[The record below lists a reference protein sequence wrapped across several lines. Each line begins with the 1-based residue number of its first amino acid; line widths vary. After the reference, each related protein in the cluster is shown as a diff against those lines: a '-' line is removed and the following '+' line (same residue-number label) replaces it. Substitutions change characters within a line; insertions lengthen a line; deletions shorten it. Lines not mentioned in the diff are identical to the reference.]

1 MSAEST
7 MQGGRLSAE
16 LAALDASR
24 SLGLAPYFCAGDGG
38 LERTAALLRA
48 AERAGASCVELGL
61 PAADPI
67 ADGPVLQA
75 AHERALSAGTTRR
88 DVLGLVRELRAD
100 GCELP
105 VILMA
110 YASSLFGP
118 GSEAFFAEAAESGCD
133 AVLVPDL
140 ALEEAPPLWR
150 IARARG
156 LETVGF
162 AAPNAGLDR
171 WLAAARENA
180 LLYTVGRAGVTGR
193 ATHLDGSL
201 GERCANFTSQSA
213 TPLCVGFGL
222 RSRKQLEA
230 LGDRVRLAAV
240 GTALV
245 SLYLDTDSI
254 PTGAARVADF
264 LQSLRPG
271 TKADTTRP

>member
-7 MQGGRLSAE
+7 MQRGRLSAE

-48 AERAGASCVELGL
+48 AKCAGASCVELGL

-88 DVLGLVRELRAD
+88 DVLSLVRELRAD

-118 GSEAFFAEAAESGCD
+118 GAEAFFAEAAESGCD
-133 AVLVPDL
+133 AVLIPDL

-171 WLAAARENA
+171 WLAAARDNA
-180 LLYTVGRAGVTGR
+180 LLYAVGRAGVTGR

-201 GERCANFTSQSA
+201 GERCANFTDQGA

-222 RSRKQLEA
+222 RSREQLEA
-230 LGDRVRLAAV
+230 LGDSVRLAAI

-245 SLYLDTDSI
+245 PLYLDTDSI
-254 PTGAARVADF
+254 PTGAARVVDF

-271 TKADTTRP
+271 TQADSTRP

>member
-1 MSAEST
+1 
-7 MQGGRLSAE
+7 MQSGRLSAE
-16 LAALDASR
+16 LAALNASHD
-24 SLGLAPYFCAGDGG
+24 LGLAPYFCAGDGG

-88 DVLGLVRELRAD
+88 DVLGLVRDLRAD

-105 VILMA
+105 MILMA

-118 GSEAFFAEAAESGCD
+118 GAEAFFAEAAESGCD
-133 AVLVPDL
+133 AILVPDL
-140 ALEEAPPLWR
+140 ALEEAPRLWR
-150 IARARG
+150 LAQDRG

-162 AAPNAGLDR
+162 AAPNAGIDR
-171 WLAAARENA
+171 WFAAARDNV
-180 LLYTVGRAGVTGR
+180 LLYAVGRAGVTGR
-193 ATHLDGSL
+193 ATRLDGSL
-201 GERCANFTSQSA
+201 GERCARFAEQSA

-222 RSRKQLEA
+222 RNRAQLDA
-230 LGDRVRLAAV
+230 LGARVRLAAI

-245 SLYLDTDSI
+245 ALYRDTDPI
-254 PTGAARVADF
+254 PTGAARVAEF
-264 LQSLRPG
+264 LQSLRTG
-271 TKADTTRP
+271 ARPDSMRP

>member
-1 MSAEST
+1 MNANST
-7 MQGGRLSAE
+7 RTRGRLGTE
-16 LAALDASR
+16 LASLNAER
-24 SLGLAPYFCAGDGG
+24 KLGLAPYFCAGDGG

-75 AHERALSAGTTRR
+75 AHERALAAGTTRR
-88 DVLGLVRELRAD
+88 DVLQMVRELRGE
-100 GCELP
+100 GCALP

-118 GSEAFFAEAAESGCD
+118 GAEAFFAEAAESGCD

-150 IARARG
+150 QARARG

-171 WLAAARENA
+171 WLAAARDNA
-180 LLYTVGRAGVTGR
+180 LLYAVGRAGVTGR
-193 ATHLDGSL
+193 ATRLDGSL
-201 GERCANFTSQSA
+201 GERCASFTDQSA

-222 RSRKQLEA
+222 RSREQLEA
-230 LGDRVRLAAV
+230 LGDRVRLAAI

-245 SLYLDTDSI
+245 PLYLDSDSI
-254 PTGAARVADF
+254 PGGAARVVDF

-271 TKADTTRP
+271 TKSEATRP